1 MSRRRRAQKRKLTP
15 DAIYNSELIT
25 RFTNRVMQRGKKNTA
40 RRIVYGA
47 FNLIQEDGTDPME
60 IFGQAMRNAT
70 PLLQVRPRRVGGA
83 TYQVPVEVRE
93 DRGAALAMR
102 WIIDAARARGGSPMV
117 NKLAAELSDAARGQG
132 NAVRRREELHRMA
145 DANKAFA
152 HYRW

>member
-1 MSRRRRAQKRKLTP
+1 MSRRRRAQKRILTP

-25 RFTNRVMQRGKKNTA
+25 RFTNRIMQRGKKNTA

-60 IFGQAMRNAT
+60 VFGQAMRNAT

-83 TYQVPVEVRE
+83 TYQVPVEVAQ

-102 WIIDAARARGGSPMV
+102 WIIDAARDRGGSPMV
-117 NKLAAELSDAARGQG
+117 RKLAAELTDAARGQG

>member
-15 DAIYNSELIT
+15 DAIYNIELIT

-117 NKLAAELSDAARGQG
+117 SKLAAELTDAARGQG

>member
-47 FNLIQEDGTDPME
+47 FNLIQEDGTDHME

>member
-1 MSRRRRAQKRKLTP
+1 MGFTILWSN
-15 DAIYNSELIT
+15 DSELIT

>member
-1 MSRRRRAQKRKLTP
+1 MSRRRRAQKRILTP
-15 DAIYNSELIT
+15 DAIYSSELIT

-117 NKLAAELSDAARGQG
+117 SKLAAELTDAARGQG
-132 NAVRRREELHRMA
+132 AAVRRREELHRMA

>member
-117 NKLAAELSDAARGQG
+117 STLAAEVTDAARGQG

>member
-93 DRGAALAMR
+93 DRGAALARR

-117 NKLAAELSDAARGQG
+117 SKLAAKLTDAARGQG

>member
-25 RFTNRVMQRGKKNTA
+25 RFTNRVMQRGKKSTA

-117 NKLAAELSDAARGQG
+117 SKLAAELTDAARGQG

>member
-47 FNLIQEDGTDPME
+47 FNLIQEDGTEPME

-117 NKLAAELSDAARGQG
+117 SKLAAELTDAARGQG

>member
-1 MSRRRRAQKRKLTP
+1 MRFTIIWSN
-15 DAIYNSELIT
+15 DSELIT

-145 DANKAFA
+145 AANKAFA

>member
-1 MSRRRRAQKRKLTP
+1 
-15 DAIYNSELIT
+15 
-25 RFTNRVMQRGKKNTA
+25 MQRGKKNTA

-102 WIIDAARARGGSPMV
+102 WLIDAARARGGSPMV
-117 NKLAAELSDAARGQG
+117 NKLAAELTDAARGQG

>member
-1 MSRRRRAQKRKLTP
+1 MSRRRRAQKRILTP

-25 RFTNRVMQRGKKNTA
+25 RFTNRLMQRGKKNTA

-47 FNLIQEDGTDPME
+47 FNLIQQDGIDPME

-83 TYQVPVEVRE
+83 TYQVPVEVAQ

-102 WIIDAARARGGSPMV
+102 WLIDAARDRGGSPMIR
-117 NKLAAELSDAARGQG
+117 KLAAELTDAARGQG

>member
-102 WIIDAARARGGSPMV
+102 WIIDAARARGGC
-117 NKLAAELSDAARGQG
+117 LLYTSDAAD
-132 NAVRRREELHRMA
+132 E
-145 DANKAFA
+145 
-152 HYRW
+152 

>member
-102 WIIDAARARGGSPMV
+102 WLIDAARARGGSPMV
-117 NKLAAELSDAARGQG
+117 NKLAAELTDAARGQG

>member
-102 WIIDAARARGGSPMV
+102 WLIDAARARGGSPMV
-117 NKLAAELSDAARGQG
+117 SKLAAELTDAARGQG

>member
-1 MSRRRRAQKRKLTP
+1 MSRRRRAQKSKLTP

-70 PLLQVRPRRVGGA
+70 PLLQVLPRRVGGA

-93 DRGAALAMR
+93 DRVAALAMR